1 MQDHYSA
8 VTSLSLVPEGNLLLT
23 AGRDKVANLWD
34 VDTHKKLATIP
45 VFEAIEGERDRR
57 FTCQPRPR
65 PRCNNHCICGAAAT
79 ATVCTEACKIIHMSV
94 MGYKPA
100 FGARRL

>member
-34 VDTHKKLATIP
+34 LATHKKLATIP
-45 VFEAIEGERDRR
+45 VFEAIEGERC
-57 FTCQPRPR
+57 TC
-65 PRCNNHCICGAAAT
+65 
-79 ATVCTEACKIIHMSV
+79 
-94 MGYKPA
+94 
-100 FGARRL
+100 

>member
-34 VDTHKKLATIP
+34 IDTHKKLATIP
-45 VFEAIEGERDRR
+45 VFEAIEGEQDRQC
-57 FTCQPRPR
+57 TCQPQPR
-65 PRCNNHCICGAAAT
+65 
-79 ATVCTEACKIIHMSV
+79 S
-94 MGYKPA
+94 
-100 FGARRL
+100 

>member
-34 VDTHKKLATIP
+34 LATHKKLATIP
-45 VFEAIEGERDRR
+45 VFEAIEGERCTWLATAPILLQKVFMSR
-57 FTCQPRPR
+57 
-65 PRCNNHCICGAAAT
+65 GAAGFAIYP
-79 ATVCTEACKIIHMSV
+79 C
-94 MGYKPA
+94 
-100 FGARRL
+100 